1 MVSIK
6 RHVQNVHSRF
16 IHSGPKLET
25 ANINQHKDGEIS
37 RDTLTPWNSVQQ
49 RVSEWG
55 PGTMGIP
62 ETPFIR
68 RAERAFSYHQAL
80 ICFFTPIARPCG
92 GELQKQLTRHHSR
105 QDAGATREPS
115 SPCRVRAL
123 VPTPSCGFLF
133 LLSANFWTCQQNSFS
148 TLRL

>member
-1 MVSIK
+1 MPSVFRGRRGVVSIK

-16 IHSGPKLET
+16 IHSGPKLEA

-115 SPCRVRAL
+115 SPCRVRHREIHQKGNARH
-123 VPTPSCGFLF
+123 
-133 LLSANFWTCQQNSFS
+133 S
-148 TLRL
+148 THCMF